1 MTKKHFIAL
10 AAALRSNL
18 PSTDSHRFE
27 TETDLFENIVA
38 DVCGACQRANPR
50 FNRDRFESAAG
61 LDVIRNQRSLREAL
75 DANERREF
83 DGLVVSDTSEV
94 PSDFSGEV
102 LHINDHGNA
111 TLYGA
116 RRGKLVEVAACV

>member
-10 AAALRSNL
+10 AAALRSNT
-18 PSTDSHRFE
+18 PSTDSHCYE
-27 TETDLFENIVA
+27 AEADLFENIVA
-38 DVCGACQRANPR
+38 DVCSACQRANSR

-61 LDVIRNQRSLREAL
+61 LDVIRNHRSLREAL

-94 PSDFSGEV
+94 PSNFSGEV

-116 RRGKLVEVAACV
+116 RLGKLVEVASCV